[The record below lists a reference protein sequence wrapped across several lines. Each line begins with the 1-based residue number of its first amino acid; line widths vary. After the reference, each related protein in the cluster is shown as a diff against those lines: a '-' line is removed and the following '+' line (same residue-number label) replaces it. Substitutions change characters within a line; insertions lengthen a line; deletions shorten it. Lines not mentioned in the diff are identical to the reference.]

1 MDIAKFIDHSILR
14 PNHTL
19 KDLEV
24 EINKC
29 MELGV
34 YGVCVNPFWVKKAVE
49 FSENR
54 LVVCCV
60 VSFPFGLDT
69 KEQKILQALRA
80 LEDGAREL
88 DIVINI
94 SALKSGM
101 HKYVEE
107 ELKAIARNTEG
118 VIRKVIIETAY
129 LNQEEKRFIVELIA
143 DTGMEFVKTST
154 GYAPMGA
161 VEEDIRLIRDWV
173 RGRLKVK
180 ASGGIRTREQVLRFL
195 ELGVERIGTSSTFE
209 ILKEE
214 SND

>member
-1 MDIAKFIDHSILR
+1 MDIAKFIDHSILK

-19 KDLEV
+19 KDLEAQ
-24 EINKC
+24 ICKC
-29 MELGV
+29 AKLGV
-34 YGVCVNPFWVKKAVE
+34 YGICVNPFWVRRAVE
-49 FSENR
+49 LAENR
-54 LVVCCV
+54 LVVCSV
-60 VSFPFGLDT
+60 ISFPFGLDT
-69 KEQKILQALRA
+69 KEQKLLQALRA

-88 DIVINI
+88 DIVINV

-107 ELKAIARNTEG
+107 ELKAIARNTETA
-118 VIRKVIIETAY
+118 IRKVIIETAY
-129 LNQEEKRFIVELIA
+129 LNQEEKRLMVELIA

-161 VEEDIRLIRDWV
+161 VEEDVRLMKEWAK
-173 RGRLKVK
+173 GRLKVK

-195 ELGVERIGTSSTFE
+195 ELGAERIGTSNTLE

-214 SND
+214 RHD

>member
-34 YGVCVNPFWVKKAVE
+34 YGVCVNPFWVRKAVE
-49 FSENR
+49 FSEKR

>member
-14 PNHTL
+14 PDHTL
-19 KDLEV
+19 RNLEV
-24 EINKC
+24 EISKC
-29 MELGV
+29 IGLGV
-34 YGVCVNPFWVKKAVE
+34 YGVCVNPFWVKRAVK
-49 FSENR
+49 FSENK

-129 LNQEEKRFIVELIA
+129 LNREEKRFIVELIA

-154 GYAPMGA
+154 GYAPTGA
-161 VEEDIRLIRDWV
+161 VEEDIRLIKDWV
-173 RGRLKVK
+173 KGRLKLK

-195 ELGVERIGTSSTFE
+195 GLGVERIGTSSTFE

-214 SND
+214 RRD

>member
-34 YGVCVNPFWVKKAVE
+34 YGVCVNPFWVRKAVE

-69 KEQKILQALRA
+69 KEQKLLQALKA

-88 DIVINI
+88 DVVINI

-154 GYAPMGA
+154 GYAPTGA

-173 RGRLKVK
+173 KGRLKVK

-214 SND
+214 RDD

>member
-34 YGVCVNPFWVKKAVE
+34 YGVCVNPFWVRKAVE

-69 KEQKILQALRA
+69 KEQKLLQALKA

-88 DIVINI
+88 DVVINI

-154 GYAPMGA
+154 GYAPTGA

-173 RGRLKVK
+173 KGRLKVK

-195 ELGVERIGTSSTFE
+195 EFGVERIGTSSTFE

-214 SND
+214 RDD

>member
-34 YGVCVNPFWVKKAVE
+34 YCVCVNPFWVRKAVE
-49 FSENR
+49 FSEKR

>member
-34 YGVCVNPFWVKKAVE
+34 YGVCVNPFWVRKAVE

-69 KEQKILQALRA
+69 KEQKLLQALKA

-154 GYAPMGA
+154 GYAPTGA

-173 RGRLKVK
+173 KGRLKVK

-214 SND
+214 RDD

>member
-14 PNHTL
+14 PDHTL
-19 KDLEV
+19 RDLEV
-24 EINKC
+24 EISKC
-29 MELGV
+29 IGLGV
-34 YGVCVNPFWVKKAVE
+34 YGVCVNPFWVKRAVE
-49 FSENR
+49 FSENK

-69 KEQKILQALRA
+69 KEQKLLQALRA

-129 LNQEEKRFIVELIA
+129 LNREEKRFIVELIA

-154 GYAPMGA
+154 GYAPTGA
-161 VEEDIRLIRDWV
+161 VEEDIRLIKDWV
-173 RGRLKVK
+173 KGRLKLK

-195 ELGVERIGTSSTFE
+195 ELGAERIGTSSTFE

-214 SND
+214 RRD

>member
-34 YGVCVNPFWVKKAVE
+34 YGVCVNPFWVRKAVE

-69 KEQKILQALRA
+69 KEQKILQSLRA

-214 SND
+214 RDD

>member
-1 MDIAKFIDHSILR
+1 MDIAKFIDHSILK

-34 YGVCVNPFWVKKAVE
+34 YGVCVNPFWVRKAVE

-69 KEQKILQALRA
+69 KEQKILQSLRA

-214 SND
+214 RDD

>member
-34 YGVCVNPFWVKKAVE
+34 YGVCVNPFWVRKAVE

-88 DIVINI
+88 DVVINI

-154 GYAPMGA
+154 GYAPTGA

-173 RGRLKVK
+173 KGRLKVK

-214 SND
+214 RDD

>member
-1 MDIAKFIDHSILR
+1 MDIAKFIDHSILK

-29 MELGV
+29 VELGV
-34 YGVCVNPFWVKKAVE
+34 YGVCVNPFSVRKAVE

-154 GYAPMGA
+154 GYAPTGA

-173 RGRLKVK
+173 RGRLRVK

-214 SND
+214 RDD

>member
-14 PNHTL
+14 PDHTL
-19 KDLEV
+19 RDLEV
-24 EINKC
+24 EISKC
-29 MELGV
+29 IGLGV
-34 YGVCVNPFWVKKAVE
+34 YGVCVNPFWVKRAVE
-49 FSENR
+49 FSENK

-69 KEQKILQALRA
+69 KEQKLLQALKA

-129 LNQEEKRFIVELIA
+129 LNREEKRFIVELVA

-154 GYAPMGA
+154 GYAPTGA
-161 VEEDIRLIRDWV
+161 VEEDIRLIKDWV
-173 RGRLKVK
+173 KGRLKLK

-195 ELGVERIGTSSTFE
+195 GLGAERIGTSSTFE

-214 SND
+214 RDD

>member
-14 PNHTL
+14 PDHTL
-19 KDLEV
+19 RDLEV
-24 EINKC
+24 EISKC
-29 MELGV
+29 IGLGV
-34 YGVCVNPFWVKKAVE
+34 YGVCVNPFWVKRAVE
-49 FSENR
+49 FSENK

-69 KEQKILQALRA
+69 KEQKLLQALKA

-129 LNQEEKRFIVELIA
+129 LNREEKRFIVELVA

-154 GYAPMGA
+154 GYAPTGA
-161 VEEDIRLIRDWV
+161 VEEDIRLIKDWV
-173 RGRLKVK
+173 KGRLKLR

-195 ELGVERIGTSSTFE
+195 ELGAERIGTSSTFE

-214 SND
+214 RRD

>member
-34 YGVCVNPFWVKKAVE
+34 YGVCVNPFWVRKAVE

-69 KEQKILQALRA
+69 KEQKLLQALKA

-129 LNQEEKRFIVELIA
+129 LNREEKRFIVELIA

-154 GYAPMGA
+154 GYAPTGA

-173 RGRLKVK
+173 KGRLKVK

-214 SND
+214 RDD

>member
-69 KEQKILQALRA
+69 KEQKILQSLRA

-161 VEEDIRLIRDWV
+161 VEEDVRLIRDWV

-214 SND
+214 RDD